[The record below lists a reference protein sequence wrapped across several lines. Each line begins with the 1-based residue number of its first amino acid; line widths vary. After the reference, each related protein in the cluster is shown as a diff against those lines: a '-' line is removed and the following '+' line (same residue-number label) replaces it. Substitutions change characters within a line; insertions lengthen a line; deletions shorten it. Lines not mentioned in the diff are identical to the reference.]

1 MHQCCW
7 WNFMDAHGRF
17 REKHTDR
24 NKLTLYLIFLTKGTN
39 NRNTSSTVIQFLL
52 SRKTKTCYL
61 SFLIIFVVCPTSH
74 ITHYIFPKNAL
85 AERCFY

>member
-39 NRNTSSTVIQFLL
+39 NRNTSSTWF
-52 SRKTKTCYL
+52 CYPI
-61 SFLIIFVVCPTSH
+61 SAFK
-74 ITHYIFPKNAL
+74 KN
-85 AERCFY
+85 